1 MQDNYQRKTNLQ
13 QSTQHYTENFKLSN
27 KEPPKLSIVNSDAC
41 CSTVLLL
48 LLHTHLKPNQE
59 KKMQEEILTTT
70 NGKYLWSFT
79 HLIKIRTPTFS
90 SLIICYGVGDL
101 RKHHDGLRASDPMYK
116 SIKMASMH
124 SIHNTTKGPGGS
136 MSQVIGLPN
145 NLYKPITNTA
155 WVRAQLCK

>member
-59 KKMQEEILTTT
+59 KKM
-70 NGKYLWSFT
+70 
-79 HLIKIRTPTFS
+79 
-90 SLIICYGVGDL
+90 
-101 RKHHDGLRASDPMYK
+101 
-116 SIKMASMH
+116 
-124 SIHNTTKGPGGS
+124 
-136 MSQVIGLPN
+136 
-145 NLYKPITNTA
+145 
-155 WVRAQLCK
+155 